1 MPDKKLPWIVSTP
14 GLSLNWSWMHKPSV
28 FLDVCQHE
36 RGRGSCQCGTGLND
50 EPHNLCLP
58 CAGLCA
64 ARSCPLAPTGLSSP
78 PPPSSHHCSHP
89 LQRERERVDSQDALQ
104 PHEGIRG
111 IVHFPTC
118 SAVGEDVGS
127 QRSCVR
133 VPTGQWRGEISQRG
147 ERGIDRDRQT
157 ERERDRA
164 EGGPPEYY
172 TLKI

>member
-28 FLDVCQHE
+28 FLDVCQRE

-78 PPPSSHHCSHP
+78 PPHPPTIVRTRYRENGRGWTVRMHCSHTKGFGG
-89 LQRERERVDSQDALQ
+89 LYAFQRVARWAKMSGAK
-104 PHEGIRG
+104 G
-111 IVHFPTC
+111 
-118 SAVGEDVGS
+118 AV
-127 QRSCVR
+127 CVC
-133 VPTGQWRGEISQRG
+133 QRG
-147 ERGIDRDRQT
+147 SGEVRSARGGS
-157 ERERDRA
+157 
-164 EGGPPEYY
+164 EG
-172 TLKI
+172 